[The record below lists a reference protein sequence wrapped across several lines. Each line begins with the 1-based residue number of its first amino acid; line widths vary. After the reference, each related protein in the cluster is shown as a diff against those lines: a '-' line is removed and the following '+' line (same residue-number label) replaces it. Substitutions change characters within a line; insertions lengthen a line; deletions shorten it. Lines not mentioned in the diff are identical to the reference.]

1 MANFF
6 GKCARYLDCYAA
18 LAFTRRRPN
27 SLEDVIDFCADRPI
41 LMGQV
46 RSEIVRLGKILQVHA
61 PKRSLEIGTNYGGTL
76 FLTCTVSSPGAT
88 IISVDLPSGPF
99 GGGYPLRKV
108 PLFRRFPTASQR
120 LHLLRANSH
129 SPKTKEKVSRILAG
143 QLLDYLFIDADHTYQ
158 GVKNDFEMYSPLV
171 RSGGIVALHDI
182 AVHQQGSQ
190 CEVGKFWS
198 EIKLCYRHLEIVE
211 ANNGS
216 VPVAITGAA
225 MDTSGLGVL
234 FMS

>member
-1 MANFF
+1 MAKFF
-6 GKCARYLDCYAA
+6 LKCARYLECYAA
-18 LAFTRRRPN
+18 LAFARRPN

-46 RSEIVRLGKILQVHA
+46 RSEIVRLGKILQAHA
-61 PKRSLEIGTNYGGTL
+61 PKYSLEIGTNYGGTL
-76 FLTCTVSSPGAT
+76 YLTCTVSTPGAT
-88 IISVDLPSGPF
+88 IISVDLPSGAF

-108 PLFRRFPTASQR
+108 PLFRRFPTAGQR

-129 SPKTKEKVSRILAG
+129 SPRTKERVSRILAG

-182 AVHQQGSQ
+182 VVHQQGSR

-198 EIKLCYRHLEIVE
+198 EIKLRYRHLEIVE
-211 ANNGS
+211 SNNGS
-216 VPVAITGAA
+216 IPVAITGAA

-234 FMS
+234 FMP